1 MNDIFYVDGNF
12 SVNYKD
18 LLNIDPQKNLT
29 QIIKSSRTI
38 DILKKII
45 LSLIYD
51 TKITLADTN
60 DIDDD
65 LFKEEQLFKNNIS
78 KIYSFESIEKLIN
91 HCLSV
96 KNWSITLYTS
106 GTTGIPKKVTHNFV
120 KFKSSLRISTSHQN
134 DIWGYCYNPSHIA
147 GLQVFFQAFF
157 NQNKVV
163 DVFQKKPKQ
172 IITDL
177 KTNKVTHISATP
189 TFFRMLEEHTM
200 HHVKKVTS
208 GGEKLDSFTV
218 KKIKNSF
225 PNAKLLNIYASTELG
240 TLLLSEN
247 DIFKVP
253 NNLQKSI
260 MIKNKELYVDK
271 EILGRTHN
279 NEKSRWYKTGDL
291 VEIIDNNPLRFKFI
305 SRKNEMI
312 NVGGMKVN
320 PTVIEEVALENKN
333 IKSIKVYGVKN
344 KLIGNILCAD
354 IVCQK
359 ETNTVDIKL
368 FLRERLE
375 NYKIPRIINIV
386 SKIETTKTGK
396 IKR

>member
-12 SVNYKD
+12 SVSYKD
-18 LLNIDPQKNLT
+18 LLKIDPQKNLT
-29 QIIKSSRTI
+29 QVIKPTKTI
-38 DILKKII
+38 DIFKKII
-45 LSLIYD
+45 ISLIYD
-51 TKITLADTN
+51 TKIILADT
-60 DIDDD
+60 DDVAD
-65 LFKEEQLFKNNIS
+65 ESLNEKQSSKRKTR
-78 KIYSFESIEKLIN
+78 KIYSFESMEKLTN

-96 KNWSITLYTS
+96 KEWSVTLYTS

-120 KFKSSLRISTSHQN
+120 KFKSSLRISSSHQN

-157 NQNKVV
+157 NQNKIV

-172 IITDL
+172 ITTDL

-189 TFFRMLEEHTM
+189 TFFRMLEENTM
-200 HHVKKVTS
+200 HHVIKVTS
-208 GGEKLDSFTV
+208 GGEKLDNFTV
-218 KKIKNSF
+218 KKIRNSF

-253 NNLQKSI
+253 KKLQKNVI
-260 MIKNKELYVDK
+260 IKNQELYVDK
-271 EILGRTHN
+271 VILGHTNHN
-279 NEKSRWYKTGDL
+279 NKSKWYRTGDL
-291 VEIIDNNPLRFKFI
+291 VEKIDSNPLKFKFI
-305 SRKNEMI
+305 SRRNEMI

-320 PTVIEEVALENKN
+320 PTEIEGVALENKN
-333 IKSIKVYGVKN
+333 INSIKVYGKKN

-359 ETNTVDIKL
+359 ETNIVEIKL
-368 FLRERLE
+368 FLRKKLE

-396 IKR
+396 IRR